1 MTDPQI
7 PYAAALAELESI
19 LAALEDES
27 TDVDLL
33 TERVARAAE
42 LIRICR
48 DRIGSVQMEVE
59 QIVAELGEESQPA

>member
-1 MTDPQI
+1 MPSDDQI
-7 PYAAALAELESI
+7 PYAEALAELESI

-33 TERVARAAE
+33 TTRVARAAD

-48 DRIGSVQMEVE
+48 DRIGSAQMEVE
-59 QIVAELGEESQPA
+59 RIVSEMEEG

>member
-1 MTDPQI
+1 MATDEPI
-7 PYAAALAELESI
+7 PYAQALEELESI

-33 TERVARAAE
+33 TTRVARAAE

-48 DRIGSVQMEVE
+48 DRIGSAQMEVE
-59 QIVAELGEESQPA
+59 RIVADLGEGD

>member
-1 MTDPQI
+1 MASDEQI
-7 PYAAALAELESI
+7 PYAEALTELESI

-33 TERVARAAE
+33 TSRVARAAE

-48 DRIGSVQMEVE
+48 ERIGAAQMEVE
-59 QIVAELGEESQPA
+59 RIVGDLGDG